1 MENVIGNR
9 LTVISDSVDNIINSK
24 IRFCLDQQNEER
36 NDAFF
41 VGDMGDIVRKYKIW
55 MSQLPRV
62 EPFYAVKCNDD
73 ASVLAVLAQLGT
85 GFDCASKGE
94 IQKVLGLNVPQSRI
108 IYANP
113 CKQSSHIKYA
123 AAHEVK
129 LMTFDNET
137 ELHKVKSFHPQ
148 AKMVVRILPPSN
160 TKCQCQ
166 LGMKFGC
173 HPKKVPQLLRVA
185 KELGIDVVGV
195 SFHVGSGCY
204 DATAYSAAI
213 ASARA
218 VFSVAQAEGFNFS
231 LLDIGGGFPGQA
243 SAKLPFEEICGVLR
257 PALDKYFPESMG
269 VRIIAEPGRFFVASA
284 FTLALNV
291 IARRAVTKDDYDSD
305 DETDDVPEDQDSM
318 NGAVTTKSMKAT
330 VDDDSKAFMYYLND
344 GVYGSFNCI
353 LFDHAVVEPELYDA
367 DRYKDL
373 PLYKS
378 SLWGP
383 TCDGLDCIVKECKL
397 PELNSG
403 EWIIFRDMGAYTMS
417 AASTFNGMPKPKM
430 YHVIQEPMRL
440 SLYGHSSSNP
450 GDELFPLS
458 KFSVQSAESCLLSP
472 ASPHSEPSAFPWGET
487 SSIPI
492 QIQV

>member
-1 MENVIGNR
+1 MNKINVINE
-9 LTVISDSVDNIINSK
+9 SVDEIINAK
-24 IRFCLDQQNEER
+24 IKFCLDQQNEER

-55 MSQLPRV
+55 SNQLPRV

-73 ASVLAVLAQLGT
+73 LAILAVLAQLGT

-94 IQKVLGLNVPQSRI
+94 IQKVLGLDVDQSRI

-113 CKQSSHIKYA
+113 CKQASHIKYA
-123 AAHEVK
+123 AAHDVQM
-129 LMTFDNET
+129 MTFDNET
-137 ELHKVKSFHPQ
+137 ELHKVKKHHPQ
-148 AKMVVRILPPSN
+148 AKMVVRILPPAN

-185 KELGIDVVGV
+185 KELGVDVIGV

-204 DATAYSAAI
+204 DATAYAAAV

-218 VFSVAQAEGFNFS
+218 VFNVAKDEGFNFS
-231 LLDIGGGFPGQA
+231 LLDIGGGFPGQP
-243 SAKLPFEEICGVLR
+243 SAKLPFEEICSVLR
-257 PALDKYFPESMG
+257 PALDTHFPEEMG

-284 FTLALNV
+284 FTLALNI
-291 IARRAVTKDDYDSD
+291 IARRAVTSDDYDSS
-305 DETDDVPEDQDSM
+305 DETDLDSTTGSAATCED
-318 NGAVTTKSMKAT
+318 KS
-330 VDDDSKAFMYYLND
+330 FMYYLND

-353 LFDHAVVEPELYDA
+353 LFDHATVEPELYNA
-367 DRYKDL
+367 ERFKHEAQYKC
-373 PLYKS
+373 

-383 TCDGLDCIVKECKL
+383 TCDGLDCIVKECSM
-397 PELNSG
+397 PELDAG
-403 EWIIFRDMGAYTMS
+403 DWIMFRDMGAYTMS

-430 YHVIQEPMRL
+430 YYIIQEPMWL
-440 SLYGHSSSNP
+440 ALHNQTSPLELEGGSLYFSGKYNVHST
-450 GDELFPLS
+450 D
-458 KFSVQSAESCLLSP
+458 ACLLSP
-472 ASPHSEPSAFPWGET
+472 ASPSNAADLASPFAAWSNPGMA
-487 SSIPI
+487 I

>member
-1 MENVIGNR
+1 MMVTSE
-9 LTVISDSVDNIINSK
+9 TVDSIINSK
-24 IRFCLDQQNEER
+24 IKFCLDQQNEER

-41 VGDMGDIVRKYKIW
+41 VGDMGDIVRKHKIW
-55 MSQLPRV
+55 SNQLPRV

-73 ASVLAVLAQLGT
+73 EAVLAVLAQLGT

-94 IQKVLGLNVPQSRI
+94 IQKVMDLGVAQSRI

-113 CKQSSHIKYA
+113 CKQASHIKYA
-123 AAHEVK
+123 AAHSVE

-137 ELHKVKSFHPQ
+137 ELHKVQKFHPQ
-148 AKMVVRILPPSN
+148 AKMVVRILPPAN

-185 KELGIDVVGV
+185 KELGVDVVGV

-204 DATAYSAAI
+204 DATAYSAAV

-218 VFSVAQAEGFNFS
+218 VFSVAQAEGFHFN
-231 LLDIGGGFPGQA
+231 LLDIGGGFPGQQ

-257 PALDKYFPESMG
+257 PALDEHFPEEMG
-269 VRIIAEPGRFFVASA
+269 VRIIAEPGRYFVASA

-291 IARRAVTKDDYDSD
+291 IARRAITEDDYDSG
-305 DETDDVPEDQDSM
+305 DEDSDEVDK
-318 NGAVTTKSMKAT
+318 NGDAVIKTSAAPTGKT
-330 VDDDSKAFMYYLND
+330 FMYYLND

-353 LFDHAVVEPELYDA
+353 LFDHAVVEPELYDTE
-367 DRYKDL
+367 RFKTE
-373 PLYKS
+373 PVYKS

-383 TCDGLDCIVKECKL
+383 TCDGLDCIVKECL
-397 PELNSG
+397 MPELNAG
-403 EWIIFRDMGAYTMS
+403 DWVIFRDMGAYTMS

-430 YHVIQEPMRL
+430 YHVIQDPMWYAMVKSGSVEDSL
-440 SLYGHSSSNP
+440 SCSKYIIQSN
-450 GDELFPLS
+450 
-458 KFSVQSAESCLLSP
+458 ESILSP
-472 ASPHSEPSAFPWGET
+472 NTPCDVPAFTWESPNLGLSVE
-487 SSIPI
+487 IK
-492 QIQV
+492 V